1 MQMKINT
8 LRITY
13 FVRVV
18 EVEQEAGVIVG
29 KRIKWLLYFELPI
42 QYLAFSAF

>member
-1 MQMKINT
+1 MKRNA

-29 KRIKWLLYFELPI
+29 ERIK
-42 QYLAFSAF
+42 